1 MSVARASPKRASC
14 ATCGAA
20 VRARDRFCASCGT
33 PIAAA
38 QGPAAPASVAP
49 TSVALPIAFE
59 STSLQVPSLDHSAL
73 REQRKVV
80 TVLFADLS
88 GSTPLGEKLDPEDLR
103 RILASYFNQLARQI
117 RRYEGTIDKYI
128 GDAVMAVFGAPLSH
142 EDDAERAIRAAL
154 AMHDSIA
161 TLNGDLERQHGVR
174 LALRIG
180 INTGEVV
187 AGMLGGD
194 VQSAYTVVGDA
205 VNTAQRF
212 ESAAP
217 LDQILVSEST
227 RRLAAHAF
235 EFERLPPITLKG
247 KALAVAAYR
256 VVRRRDEEIEPDAS
270 PLVGRDAEMTQLREI
285 MADSLGGVGRI
296 IHVSGEAGVGK
307 SRLVTE
313 FRAQL
318 SAGVERMAARCVS
331 YETNTPY
338 ALIASLVRGAFR
350 VHAADDRARAREAIV
365 AGFARFD
372 QLAEDASIDLVLD
385 VLGYGDSSV
394 QDPQLKQR
402 LLVALLRLLLSA
414 AGRMAPFL
422 IVAEDLHWID
432 DASLQVLRE
441 LVPLLPSLSGLFVT
455 TSRPQ
460 WKPPWTVDDLGV
472 EPLGDED
479 ARALI
484 ESIVEMHVAEDLAV
498 AILARTGGN
507 PFFIEEVVR
516 ELQGTGALVE
526 RNGVLAGSSDIA
538 RKMPATIQE
547 VLEARL
553 DRLDDGPK
561 RVVRPAAVIGRTFWA
576 RLLERLVDVPLPAN
590 LTALEQEAFIVIRAV
605 TPELTYAF
613 RQALIQEVAYETQLL
628 SDRRRLHTRVGE
640 AIESL
645 YADRLEEF
653 VDLLAYHFERGE
665 DDARA
670 IHWLVRAADRAKGL
684 FANGEALTLYRS
696 ALTRM
701 RDETPTQA
709 AGIHERIGDVQLL
722 TGRYDDALAS
732 FGAARQRGADAP
744 VLSARMQRKSAAAYL
759 LKSDYAAAADALTD
773 ARSAL
778 AGTRDIEAAQIE
790 LQAGQLAWRRGD
802 YPGARQALSE
812 AVLSATM
819 MAQKDLDAESVL
831 AEGLKQLGNVSFLAG
846 KREDAERHYR
856 ESLEMYDRRGDTIG
870 LANVHS
876 NLGVVY
882 RRMGRWE
889 DALRE
894 LGSSLALR
902 ERMGDPWGIG
912 TTHNNIGEVHR
923 TRGELG
929 PAIDAYEQALAVWR
943 PIGYSSGVAL
953 ALTGLG
959 AAISDNGD
967 PGRGLEVL
975 RDAESRWSA
984 LGSTTYLPDLYRFI
998 ASALLGTGDLDGAIA
1013 AGERSRELAS
1023 AASARHQVA
1032 MTERVLGEIAAA
1044 RGDLRHARELLASS
1058 AAALRE
1064 LDEPVELQRTEAVLA
1079 RLG

>member
-1 MSVARASPKRASC
+1 MSPARAVPKRATC

-38 QGPAAPASVAP
+38 QGPAAPASVAAMP
-49 TSVALPIAFE
+49 ATE
-59 STSLQVPSLDHSAL
+59 SSSLQVPSLAESAL

-88 GSTPLGEKLDPEDLR
+88 GSTALGEKLDPEDLR

-154 AMHDSIA
+154 AMHDSI
-161 TLNGDLERQHGVR
+161 TKLNGDLERQHGVR

-212 ESAAP
+212 ESSAP
-217 LDQILVSEST
+217 LGQIIVSEST

-235 EFERLPPITLKG
+235 VFERLAPITLKG
-247 KALAVAAYR
+247 KALPMAAFR

-270 PLVGRDAEMTQLREI
+270 PLIGREAEMGRLREI
-285 MADSLGGVGRI
+285 MAESLGGRGRVV
-296 IHVSGEAGVGK
+296 HVTGEAGVGK
-307 SRLVTE
+307 SRLVSE

-318 SAGVERMAARCVS
+318 AGGVERIAARCVS

-338 ALIASLVRGAFR
+338 ALVASLVRGTFR
-350 VHAADDRARAREAIV
+350 IHAADDRVRARKAIV
-365 AGFARFD
+365 AGFARLEHAVD
-372 QLAEDASIDLVLD
+372 DTPIDLVLD
-385 VLGYGDSSV
+385 VLGYGESSV
-394 QDPQLKQR
+394 PDPQLKQR
-402 LLVALLRLLLSA
+402 LLVALLRAVLTA
-414 AGRMAPFL
+414 TGRTAPFV

-432 DASLQVLRE
+432 DGSLQVLRE
-441 LVPLLPSLSGLFVT
+441 LVPALASLPGLFVT
-455 TSRPQ
+455 TARPQ
-460 WKPPWTVDDLGV
+460 WTPPWEVTRLGV
-472 EPLGDED
+472 EPLDDDD
-479 ARALI
+479 ARSLI
-484 ESIVEMHVAEDLAV
+484 EAIVELRVADDLAA

-516 ELQGTGALVE
+516 ELQGTGGMTE
-526 RNGVLAGSSDIA
+526 RNGVLGGSVDAA
-538 RKMPATIQE
+538 RRLPTTIQE
-547 VLEARL
+547 VHEARL

-576 RLLERLVDVPLPAN
+576 RLLERLVDVPLAPN
-590 LTALEQEAFIVIRAV
+590 LATLEQDAFILMRAV
-605 TPELTYAF
+605 APELTYAF

-628 SDRRRLHTRVGE
+628 SERRLMHTRVGE
-640 AIESL
+640 ALESL
-645 YADRLEEF
+645 YADRIEEF
-653 VDLLAYHFERGE
+653 IDLLAYHYDRGE
-665 DDARA
+665 DDAPA
-670 IHWLVRAADRAKGL
+670 VKWLVRAADRAKGL

-696 ALTRM
+696 ALTRI
-701 RDETPTQA
+701 REGAPELA
-709 AGIHERIGDVQLL
+709 AGILERIGDVQLL
-722 TGRYDDALAS
+722 SGRYDDALGS
-732 FGAARQRGADAP
+732 FAAARQRHPSAP
-744 VLSARMQRKSAAAYL
+744 VLSARMRRKAAAAYL
-759 LKSDYAAAADALTD
+759 LKSDYASAAGALADARAALGG
-773 ARSAL
+773 ARDL
-778 AGTRDIEAAQIE
+778 EAAQIE
-790 LQAGQLAWRRGD
+790 LQAGQLSWRRGD
-802 YPGARQALSE
+802 YAGARQALGA
-812 AVLSATM
+812 AVESATLLVET
-819 MAQKDLDAESVL
+819 DVDAESVL

-846 KREDAERHYR
+846 RRDDAERHYR
-856 ESLEMYDRRGDTIG
+856 DSLEIYDRRGDTIG

-882 RRMGRWE
+882 RRMGRWD

-894 LGSSLALR
+894 LGASLALR
-902 ERMGDPWGIG
+902 ERIGDPWGIG

-923 TRGELG
+923 TRGELV
-929 PAIDAYEQALAVWR
+929 PAIEAYERALAVWR

-959 AAISDNGD
+959 AAISDAGD
-967 PGRGLEVL
+967 PRRGLEVL
-975 RDAESRWSA
+975 RDAEARWSA
-984 LGSTTYLPDLYRFI
+984 LGSTTYLPDLHRFI
-998 ASALLGTGDLDGAIA
+998 ASALLGLGDLDGATA
-1013 AGERSRELAS
+1013 SAERSRDLAT
-1023 AASARHQVA
+1023 AASAQHQIA

-1044 RGDLRHARELLASS
+1044 RGDRAGARELLERSRD
-1058 AAALRE
+1058 AL
-1064 LDEPVELQRTEAVLA
+1064 LALGEPAEVLRA
-1079 RLG
+1079 EVALGRLN

>member
-1 MSVARASPKRASC
+1 M
-14 ATCGAA
+14 
-20 VRARDRFCASCGT
+20 RARDRFCASCGT

-38 QGPAAPASVAP
+38 QGPAAPASVIPPA
-49 TSVALPIAFE
+49 AIE
-59 STSLQVPSLDHSAL
+59 STSLQVPPLDHSAL

-161 TLNGDLERQHGVR
+161 TLNGDLGRQHGVR

-217 LDQILVSEST
+217 LDQIIVSEST

-235 EFERLPPITLKG
+235 EFERLAPISLKG
-247 KALAVAAYR
+247 KALAVPAYR

-270 PLVGRDAEMTQLREI
+270 PLVGRDTEMTQLREI

-296 IHVSGEAGVGK
+296 VHVSGEAGVGK

-350 VHAADDRARAREAIV
+350 IHAADDRARAREAIV

-372 QLAEDASIDLVLD
+372 QVAEDASIDLVLD
-385 VLGYGDSSV
+385 VLGYGESSV

-402 LLVALLRLLLSA
+402 LLVALLRALLGA
-414 AGRMAPFL
+414 AGRTAPFV

-432 DASLQVLRE
+432 DASLQVLSE
-441 LVPLLPSLSGLFVT
+441 LVHVLPSLPGLFLT
-455 TSRPQ
+455 TARPQ
-460 WKPPWTVDDLGV
+460 WSPPWEVARLNV
-472 EPLGDED
+472 EPLEDDE

-484 ESIVEMHVAEDLAV
+484 EAIVELRVADDLAV
-498 AILARTGGN
+498 AILGRTGGN

-516 ELQGTGALVE
+516 ELQGTGGLRE
-526 RNGVLAGSSDIA
+526 RDGVLSGSVDLA
-538 RKMPATIQE
+538 KKLPATIQE

-553 DRLDDGPK
+553 DRMDDGPK
-561 RVVRPAAVIGRTFWA
+561 RVIRPAAVIGRTFWA
-576 RLLERLVDVPLPAN
+576 RLLEQLVDVPLPPN
-590 LTALEQEAFIVIRAV
+590 LAALEQEAFIVTRAV

-640 AIESL
+640 AVEVL

-665 DDARA
+665 RDDRA
-670 IHWLVRAADRAKGL
+670 VYWLMRAADRAKGL

-696 ALTRM
+696 ALARI
-701 RDETPTQA
+701 RDESPERA
-709 AGIHERIGDVQLL
+709 AEILERIGDVLLL

-732 FGAARQRGADAP
+732 FAAARQRTPGAP
-744 VLSARMQRKSAAAYL
+744 VLSARMWRKAAAAYL
-759 LKSDYAAAADALTD
+759 LKSEYAAATDALTD
-773 ARSAL
+773 ARTAL
-778 AGTRDIEAAQIE
+778 EGTKDLEAAQIE
-790 LQAGQLAWRRGD
+790 LQAGQLAWRKGD

-812 AVLSATM
+812 AVISATM
-819 MAQKDLDAESVL
+819 LVATDADAESVL

-846 KREDAERHYR
+846 KRDDAERHYR

-882 RRMGRWE
+882 RRMGRWD

-894 LGSSLALR
+894 LESSLALR
-902 ERMGDPWGIG
+902 ERIGDPWGIG

-923 TRGELG
+923 TRGELA
-929 PAIDAYEQALAVWR
+929 PAIDAYERALAVWT

-959 AAISDNGD
+959 AAISDAGD
-967 PGRGLEVL
+967 PRRGLEVL
-975 RDAESRWSA
+975 RDAEQRWEA

-998 ASALLGTGDLDGAIA
+998 AATHLALGDLASGETA
-1013 AGERSRELAS
+1013 AERSRELAES
-1023 AASARHQVA
+1023 ASAQHQVA

-1044 RGDLRHARELLASS
+1044 RGDLRRSRELLERSR
-1058 AAALRE
+1058 AALRE
-1064 LDEPVELQRTEAVLA
+1064 LDEPAELARTEAALA
-1079 RLG
+1079 RL

>member
-1 MSVARASPKRASC
+1 
-14 ATCGAA
+14 
-20 VRARDRFCASCGT
+20 
-33 PIAAA
+33 
-38 QGPAAPASVAP
+38 
-49 TSVALPIAFE
+49 
-59 STSLQVPSLDHSAL
+59 VPSFDQASL

-161 TLNGDLERQHGVR
+161 TLNSDLERQHGVR

-212 ESAAP
+212 ESMAP
-217 LDQILVSEST
+217 LDQTIVSEST
-227 RRLAAHAF
+227 RRLASHAF
-235 EFERLPPITLKG
+235 EFERLAPILLKG
-247 KALAVAAYR
+247 KAVAVAAYR
-256 VVRRRDEEIEPDAS
+256 VLRSKDEEIEPDAS
-270 PLVGRDAEMTQLREI
+270 PLVGRDAEMAQLREI
-285 MADSLGGVGRI
+285 MAESLAGAGRI
-296 IHVSGEAGVGK
+296 VHVTGEAGVGK

-318 SAGVERMAARCVS
+318 AGGVERMAARCAS

-338 ALIASLVRGAFR
+338 ALIASLIRGAFQI
-350 VHAADDRARAREAIV
+350 HAADDRPRAREAIV
-365 AGFARFD
+365 EGFARFD
-372 QLAEDASIDLVLD
+372 QVADDAAIDLVLD
-385 VLGYGDSSV
+385 VLGYGESSV
-394 QDPQLKQR
+394 HDPQLKQR
-402 LLVALLRLLLSA
+402 LLVALLRMLLSA
-414 AGRMAPFL
+414 AGRTAPFV

-432 DASLQVLRE
+432 DGSLQVLRE
-441 LVPLLPSLSGLFVT
+441 LVDLLPSVPGLFLT
-455 TSRPQ
+455 TARPQ
-460 WKPPWTVDDLGV
+460 WSPPWDVVRVGV
-472 EPLGDED
+472 EPLNDDD

-484 ESIVEMHVAEDLAV
+484 EAIVELHVADDLAV

-516 ELQGTGALVE
+516 ELHETGALVE
-526 RNGVLAGSSDIA
+526 RNGVLAASNDIA
-538 RKMPATIQE
+538 RKLPATIQE

-576 RLLERLVDVPLPAN
+576 RLLEALVDVPLAPN
-590 LTALEQEAFIVIRAV
+590 LAALEEEAFIIPRAV
-605 TPELTYAF
+605 APELTYAF

-628 SDRRRLHTRVGE
+628 SERRLLHTRVGAALE
-640 AIESL
+640 AL
-645 YADRLEEF
+645 YPDRLDEF
-653 VDLLAYHFERGE
+653 VDLLAYHFERGQ

-670 IHWLVRAADRAKGL
+670 VHWLVRAADRARGL
-684 FANGEALTLYRS
+684 FANSEALTLYRA
-696 ALTRM
+696 ALARI
-701 RDETPTQA
+701 RDEAPELA
-709 AGIHERIGDVQLL
+709 ASIVERIGDVLLL

-732 FGAARQRGADAP
+732 FGTARERGATDP
-744 VLSARMQRKSAAAYL
+744 VLTARMLRKSAAAYL
-759 LKSDYAAAADALTD
+759 LKSDYAAAADALTA

-778 AGTRDIEAAQIE
+778 AGIRDIESAQIE

-802 YPGARQALSE
+802 YPGARHALSA

-819 MAQKDLDAESVL
+819 MAQKDPSAESVL

-856 ESLEMYDRRGDTIG
+856 ESLEMYDRLGDTIG

-882 RRMGRWE
+882 RRMGRWD

-894 LGSSLALR
+894 HESSLVLR
-902 ERMGDPWGIG
+902 ERIGDPWGIG

-929 PAIDAYEQALAVWR
+929 SAIEAYERALAVWR

-959 AAISDNGD
+959 AAISDSGD

-975 RDAESRWSA
+975 RDAEAQWTA

-998 ASALLGTGDLDGAIA
+998 ASALLSLREFDGA
-1013 AGERSRELAS
+1013 SS
-1023 AASARHQVA
+1023 AASRSLELATAASAQHQVA
-1032 MTERVLGEIAAA
+1032 MTERVQGEIAAA
-1044 RGDLRHARELLASS
+1044 RGDRAGARALLERSRDALLALGEPAELL
-1058 AAALRE
+1058 
-1064 LDEPVELQRTEAVLA
+1064 RTEVALA
-1079 RLG
+1079 RVK

>member
-1 MSVARASPKRASC
+1 MAARPPTKRATC
-14 ATCGAA
+14 ATCGAP

-38 QGPAAPASVAP
+38 QGPAAPASVVGPA
-49 TSVALPIAFE
+49 TIE
-59 STSLQVPSLDHSAL
+59 SSSLQVPSLEHSAL

-161 TLNGDLERQHGVR
+161 KLNGDLERQHGVR

-217 LDQILVSEST
+217 LDQTIVSEST

-235 EFERLPPITLKG
+235 EFERLSPITLKG

-256 VVRRRDEEIEPDAS
+256 VIRRRDEEIEPEAS
-270 PLVGRDAEMTQLREI
+270 PLVGRDAEMGRLREI
-285 MADSLGGVGRI
+285 MAESLGGVGRVV
-296 IHVSGEAGVGK
+296 HVSGEAGVGK
-307 SRLVTE
+307 SRLVSE

-318 SAGVERMAARCVS
+318 AAGVERMAARCAS

-350 VHAADDRARAREAIV
+350 IHAADDRVRAREAIV
-365 AGFARFD
+365 DGFARFD
-372 QLAEDASIDLVLD
+372 HVAEDTSIDLVLD

-402 LLVALLRLLLSA
+402 LIVALLRALLTA
-414 AGRMAPFL
+414 AGKTAPFV

-441 LVPLLPSLSGLFVT
+441 LVPVLSTVPGLFLT

-460 WKPPWTVDDLGV
+460 WSPPWEVTRENV
-472 EPLGDED
+472 EPLAEDD
-479 ARALI
+479 ARSLI
-484 ESIVEMHVAEDLAV
+484 ESIVEMRVADELA
-498 AILARTGGN
+498 ATILERTGGN

-516 ELQGTGALVE
+516 ELQGAGALAE
-526 RNGVLAGSSDIA
+526 RNGVLAGSVDIA
-538 RKMPATIQE
+538 KKLPATIQE

-576 RLLERLVDVPLPAN
+576 RLLERLVDVPMRPN
-590 LTALEQEAFIVIRAV
+590 LAALEHEAFIVSRAIA
-605 TPELTYAF
+605 PELTYAF

-628 SDRRRLHTRVGE
+628 SDRRRLHTRVGQ

-653 VDLLAYHFERGE
+653 IDLLAYHFERGE
-665 DDARA
+665 DDERA
-670 IHWLVRAADRAKGL
+670 VHWLVRAADRAKGL
-684 FANGEALTLYRS
+684 FANGEALTLYRA

-701 RDETPTQA
+701 HDTDPIQA
-709 AGIHERIGDVQLL
+709 AGILERIGDVLLL

-732 FGAARQRGADAP
+732 FDAARQRSADAP
-744 VLSARMQRKSAAAYL
+744 VLSARMWRKASAAFL
-759 LKSDYAAAADALTD
+759 FKSDYAAAADALSD
-773 ARSAL
+773 ARTAL
-778 AGTRDIEAAQIE
+778 AGTPDIEGAQIE

-802 YPGARQALSE
+802 YPGARQALSA
-812 AVLSATM
+812 AVLSATVL
-819 MAQKDLDAESVL
+819 AQKDPDAESML

-846 KREDAERHYR
+846 NRDDAERHYR
-856 ESLEMYDRRGDTIG
+856 DSLEIYDRTGDTIG

-882 RRMGRWE
+882 RRMGRWD

-894 LGSSLALR
+894 HESSLALR
-902 ERMGDPWGIG
+902 QRIGDPWGIG

-929 PAIDAYEQALAVWR
+929 PAIDAYEKALAAWR

-959 AAISDNGD
+959 AAISDSGE
-967 PGRGLEVL
+967 PQRGLEVL
-975 RDAESRWSA
+975 RDAESRWTA

-998 ASALLGTGDLDGAIA
+998 ASALLGTGDLHGATA
-1013 AGERSRELAS
+1013 AAERSRDLAT
-1023 AASARHQVA
+1023 AASAQHQIA

-1044 RGDLRHARELLASS
+1044 RGEIQRARELLERSRES
-1058 AAALRE
+1058 LRA